1 MNTLQVQDGT
11 MISRAEQVV
20 CEVDLR
26 QYQQMQAAQ
35 AAAQQQ
41 QQQQQQ
47 QQHQQQQ
54 QQTNDDHIRTAVHFE
69 YLSFLYKFL

>member
-1 MNTLQVQDGT
+1 

-26 QYQQMQAAQ
+26 QYQMQAAQ

-41 QQQQQQ
+41 QP
-47 QQHQQQQ
+47 
-54 QQTNDDHIRTAVHFE
+54 TTDDHIRATV
-69 YLSFLYKFL
+69 S